1 MELSSFGFLNSSIL
15 IFYLLCLLIIGF
27 YFSKKNKNLD
37 YFFISNGNLPWIP
50 VAMSIFASVTSA
62 TTLIAVP
69 GLIISQ
75 NISFISIG
83 LASLCVAPIIVK
95 IFYLRYHQL
104 KLVTSYEYLNNRF
117 GYNAQLCAS
126 LLYIFFRLSW
136 LGLVIYAPALA
147 LSITTNIP
155 IFVCILLMGLIST
168 IYSTLGGISAVIWTD
183 VIQFI
188 ILLVGIIWIAI
199 LLPFQ
204 IDGGLNTIIDL
215 SKLSGK
221 FNIMDWT
228 NLATLSFPLIGI
240 HFFLQLMY
248 DYGTD
253 QITVQRMMATGSQNK
268 TIKAIMFNAFADL
281 FIISLLIFIG
291 LGLFVYYLNNP
302 LPDQI
307 SGDKI
312 LPYYIINELPSGLSG
327 LLITAIFAAAMSS
340 MDSGI
345 NTISTVLIK
354 NIPIKIRKNLKTAR
368 SISIILGLTATILA
382 LFISRTSNL
391 LIENFYNF
399 MSLLCA
405 PILALFLLGVLSK
418 KSNFRGWLVG
428 LTFSIVST
436 LWIQHCDL
444 IHPMYLFTFSFIFCY
459 VIGFLFSNLFNK
471 Q

>member
-1 MELSSFGFLNSSIL
+1 MHLSSFGFLNSFIL
-15 IFYLLCLLIIGF
+15 ILYLFFLLVIGF

-37 YFFISNGNLPWIP
+37 YFFIGNRNLPWLP

-83 LASLCVAPIIVK
+83 LASLFVAPIIMK
-95 IFYLRYHQL
+95 IFYSKYHQM
-104 KLVTSYEYLNNRF
+104 KLITSYEYLNNRF
-117 GYNAQLCAS
+117 GYNAQLYAS
-126 LLYIFFRLSW
+126 LLYILFRLSW

-155 IFVCILLMGLIST
+155 IFSCILLMGLIST

-183 VIQFI
+183 VVQFI
-188 ILLVGIIWIAI
+188 ILLISIIWIAI
-199 LLPFQ
+199 LLPYQ
-204 IDGGLNTIIDL
+204 IDGGLNSIIDL

-221 FNIMDWT
+221 FDIMDWK
-228 NLATLSFPLIGI
+228 NLATLSAPLIGI

-253 QITVQRMMATGSQNK
+253 QITVQRMMATGTQNK
-268 TIKAIMFNAFADL
+268 TIKAIMFNAIADL
-281 FIISLLIFIG
+281 LIISLLIFIG
-291 LGLFVYYLNNP
+291 LGLFVFYLNNP

-312 LPYYIINELPSGLSG
+312 LPYYIIKELPNGLSG

-354 NIPIKIRKNLKTAR
+354 NTPIKIRKNLKTAR
-368 SISIILGLTATILA
+368 SISIVLGFMTTILA
-382 LFISRTSNL
+382 LFISKTSNL

-405 PILALFLLGVLSK
+405 PILALFLLGVLTK
-418 KSNFRGWLVG
+418 KGNFSGWLVG
-428 LTFSIVST
+428 LIFSIIST
-436 LWIQHCDL
+436 LWIQYFDI
-444 IHPMYLFTFSFIFCY
+444 IHSMYLFTFSFILCF
-459 VIGFLFSNLFNK
+459 ITGFLFSYLFNK
-471 Q
+471 K